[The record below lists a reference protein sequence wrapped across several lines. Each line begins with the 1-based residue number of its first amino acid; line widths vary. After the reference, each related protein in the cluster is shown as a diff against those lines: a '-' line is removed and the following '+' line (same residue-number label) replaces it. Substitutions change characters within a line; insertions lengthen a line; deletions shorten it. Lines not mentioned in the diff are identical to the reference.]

1 MAVRGDAPPPL
12 LGGSAFAA
20 RAGRRLP
27 SAPLSRRD
35 GAHADRQQDLP
46 DRARPAGGRGTA
58 RLLPGAERQDP
69 VHALSAVP
77 ASISLVTREARG
89 MLTYDR
95 WFRLRRATSMFA
107 AVLLLAPFGGCA
119 PGAKPAAN
127 AARAQAAP
135 AVPAGDL
142 MSSQDRT
149 RLEALATARANGPS
163 DDGYRIGPD
172 DLLDIRIPDVLD
184 GQGAGPV
191 GRQAPGTPG
200 PATVAAAPAAQGLRV
215 SDRGDITLP
224 FIGQVHAEGLTGTE
238 LEAEIARRL
247 VKEGILRQ
255 PRVSVQIVEYRSRVV
270 AVIGS
275 VERPGLY
282 PLTRPRATLADM
294 IWAAGGPAK
303 EAGRVVEFAPAAD
316 SAPARPAEAAPAS
329 APIRVDVE
337 LLLHAPIDHGQGLN
351 PRVRPGDVI
360 TVSPAGSVLV
370 DGWVQKPGS
379 YPVTRGL
386 TLSGAIAAAG
396 GDMFASDRQHAAV
409 KRTLGPGEERSF
421 TVDLEAV
428 REGRTADVPI
438 TDGDVVRVP
447 ASTIRVIPWGAYNV
461 LKGLVY
467 VGGSVPL
474 F

>member
-1 MAVRGDAPPPL
+1 
-12 LGGSAFAA
+12 
-20 RAGRRLP
+20 
-27 SAPLSRRD
+27 
-35 GAHADRQQDLP
+35 
-46 DRARPAGGRGTA
+46 
-58 RLLPGAERQDP
+58 
-69 VHALSAVP
+69 
-77 ASISLVTREARG
+77 
-89 MLTYDR
+89 MLTHDG
-95 WFRLRRATSMFA
+95 WFRLRQAASVFA
-107 AVLLLAPFGGCA
+107 AVLLLAPFGSGCS

-127 AARAQAAP
+127 AVRAQAAP
-135 AVPAGDL
+135 VSPGDL

-149 RLEALATARANGPS
+149 RLEALAAARAKGAS
-163 DDGYRIGPD
+163 DEGYRIGPD
-172 DLLDIRIPDVLD
+172 DLLDIRVPDVLD

-191 GRQAPGTPG
+191 ARQAPGTPG
-200 PATVAAAPAAQGLRV
+200 PATVAAAPASQGLRV
-215 SDRGDITLP
+215 NDRGDVTLP
-224 FIGQVHAEGLTGTE
+224 FIGSVHAEGLTTTE

-255 PRVSVQIVEYRSRVV
+255 PRVSVQIAEYRSRVV

-282 PLTRPRATLADM
+282 PLTRPRATLADLL
-294 IWAAGGPAK
+294 WAAGGPAK
-303 EAGRVVEFAPAAD
+303 EAGRVVEFAPAPD
-316 SAPARPAEAAPAS
+316 SAPSAPEGAAQVS

-337 LLLHAPIDHGQGLN
+337 LLLHAPLDHGQGIN
-351 PRVRPGDVI
+351 ARVRPGDVI

-396 GDMFASDRQHAAV
+396 GDMFASDRRHAAV

-428 REGRTADVPI
+428 REGREADVPI

>member
-1 MAVRGDAPPPL
+1 M
-12 LGGSAFAA
+12 
-20 RAGRRLP
+20 
-27 SAPLSRRD
+27 
-35 GAHADRQQDLP
+35 
-46 DRARPAGGRGTA
+46 
-58 RLLPGAERQDP
+58 
-69 VHALSAVP
+69 
-77 ASISLVTREARG
+77 
-89 MLTYDR
+89 
-95 WFRLRRATSMFA
+95 
-107 AVLLLAPFGGCA
+107 
-119 PGAKPAAN
+119 
-127 AARAQAAP
+127 
-135 AVPAGDL
+135 
-142 MSSQDRT
+142 
-149 RLEALATARANGPS
+149 
-163 DDGYRIGPD
+163 
-172 DLLDIRIPDVLD
+172 
-184 GQGAGPV
+184 
-191 GRQAPGTPG
+191 
-200 PATVAAAPAAQGLRV
+200 
-215 SDRGDITLP
+215 
-224 FIGQVHAEGLTGTE
+224 
-238 LEAEIARRL
+238 
-247 VKEGILRQ
+247 
-255 PRVSVQIVEYRSRVV
+255 QIVEYRSRVV

-316 SAPARPAEAAPAS
+316 SAPSRAAEAAPAS

-337 LLLHAPIDHGQGLN
+337 LLLHAPVDHGQGIN
-351 PRVRPGDVI
+351 ARVRPGDVI

-428 REGRTADVPI
+428 ADGRAGDVPI

-447 ASTIRVIPWGAYNV
+447 ASMIRLVPWGVYSLA
-461 LKGLVY
+461 KGLVY

>member
-1 MAVRGDAPPPL
+1 
-12 LGGSAFAA
+12 
-20 RAGRRLP
+20 
-27 SAPLSRRD
+27 
-35 GAHADRQQDLP
+35 
-46 DRARPAGGRGTA
+46 
-58 RLLPGAERQDP
+58 
-69 VHALSAVP
+69 
-77 ASISLVTREARG
+77 

-95 WFRLRRATSMFA
+95 WFRLRRAASMFA
-107 AVLLLAPFGGCA
+107 AVLLLAPFGSGCA

-149 RLEALATARANGPS
+149 RLEVLATARAKGAS
-163 DDGYRIGPD
+163 DEGYRIGPD

-184 GQGAGPV
+184 GQGAGLLNRP
-191 GRQAPGTPG
+191 APGTPG
-200 PATVAAAPAAQGLRV
+200 PVAVAAAPAAQGLRV

-316 SAPARPAEAAPAS
+316 SAPSRAAEAAPAS

-337 LLLHAPIDHGQGLN
+337 LLLHAPVDHGQGIN
-351 PRVRPGDVI
+351 ARVRPGDVI

-396 GDMFASDRQHAAV
+396 GDMFASDRHHAAV

-421 TVDLEAV
+421 TVDLDAV

-447 ASTIRVIPWGAYNV
+447 ASTIRVIPWGAYSV
-461 LKGLVY
+461 IKDLVR